1 MRHCRGE
8 SSLFAKQIMFPQDSM
23 ATRQSMLSLQ
33 PYAVAMLRRTMALK
47 HFSDPGVTGANV
59 RHREESNHD
68 GEALSNEE
76 SEDVKLPQDF
86 AAKAFEFA
94 DAVASNHRRL
104 LMYDRNAA
112 DMNANNFSPIAVGS
126 LAQLAIRLFET
137 QANFRRLGK
146 DTHVDVGYHYTKVE
160 CMERIC
166 GQGLLTKAERQATNN
181 SSESNGATFGDGI
194 YTSANPFSYH
204 KFKGGDQGLFVA
216 RIRGLSRVGP
226 RTSGA
231 EDSSV
236 DTLIGRYGESDEVW
250 VLQSSVQA
258 VPLVKF
264 ASDLVELD
272 NDASVGNAMVYTY
285 HCSLQKII
293 DDWFNGGAYTPVA
306 KRLPSQV
313 NLRGYGLTRVIT
325 FQQLLEYCAPET
337 LRSAALADLLIPVP
351 HEAITNTIDE
361 CSICLN
367 CFSDHG
373 PVVRLPGC
381 FHQFHKACVE
391 MITHES
397 GKCPNCRHLFAE
409 PQGSMPSGTM
419 QIQGRSDLKCEGFGV
434 GTIAITYEIDA
445 GIQKEYHENPGQGH
459 HGTVRAA
466 FIPDCLDG
474 RKLLK
479 RLKFAF
485 LHGLT
490 FTVGTSL
497 TSGRTNAITWASI
510 HHKTR
515 LDRGPHGYPD
525 PSYFANVN
533 EELDALHVPAANDL
547 VD

>member
-1 MRHCRGE
+1 MRLL
-8 SSLFAKQIMFPQDSM
+8 SQVSI

-59 RHREESNHD
+59 QHREDAHHKGTVPS
-68 GEALSNEE
+68 SQV
-76 SEDVKLPQDF
+76 SEDATFPQDF
-86 AAKAFEFA
+86 AAKAWEFA
-94 DAVASNHRRL
+94 NAVASNHRRL
-104 LMYDRNAA
+104 LAYDRNAP
-112 DMNANNFSPIAVGS
+112 DMNANNFSPIVLVA
-126 LAQLAIRLFET
+126 LAQLAIGLFEI
-137 QANFRRLGK
+137 QANFRRLRK

-160 CMERIC
+160 YMERIC
-166 GQGLLTKAERQATNN
+166 DQGLLTKAERQTANV

-216 RIRGLSRVGP
+216 RIRGISHVGLP
-226 RTSGA
+226 MSG
-231 EDSSV
+231 EEERSV
-236 DTLIGRYGESDEVW
+236 DTIIGRYGESDEVW

-258 VPLVKF
+258 IPLVKF
-264 ASDLVELD
+264 ASDIVELD

-285 HCSLQKII
+285 HCSLQKVI
-293 DDWFNGGAYTPVA
+293 DDWFNGGAYTPVD

-313 NLRGYGLTRVIT
+313 NLRGYGLTRAIT
-325 FQQLLEYCAPET
+325 FQQVLEYCATET
-337 LRSAALADLLIPVP
+337 LRGTAVADLLIPVP
-351 HEAITNTIDE
+351 PEAIPIDE

-367 CFSDHG
+367 SFSDHG
-373 PVVRLPGC
+373 PVIRLPGC
-381 FHQFHKACVE
+381 CHLFHKACVE
-391 MITHES
+391 MITHKS
-397 GKCPNCRHLFAE
+397 GKCPNCRHPFAE
-409 PQGSMPSGTM
+409 PQGTMPSGTM
-419 QIQGRSDLKCEGFGV
+419 QVQGRSDLKCEGFGV

-445 GIQKEYHENPGQGH
+445 GIQKEYHENPGQSH

-466 FIPDCLDG
+466 FIPDCLEG

-497 TSGRTNAITWASI
+497 TSCRTNAITWASI

-515 LDRGPHGYPD
+515 MDGGPHGYPD
-525 PSYFANVN
+525 PAYFANVN
-533 EELDALHVPAANDL
+533 EELDALHVPAADDL